1 MGTLS
6 FYIYFDWWNDNIATP
21 VYRHC
26 CICQI
31 LMEQLQVIK
40 QIGIGV
46 SNFSLQTSDKCS
58 FLRTG
63 RSLSVCVC
71 SKCKFRRAA
80 GLERGAVRAW
90 IVFCDPSTGL
100 TGGILKWFA
109 EPSVGFVGKYNGT
122 NPFPQC
128 SEQYNIAHS
137 LL

>member
-1 MGTLS
+1 ML
-6 FYIYFDWWNDNIATP
+6 IPQDREEP
-21 VYRHC
+21 
-26 CICQI
+26 
-31 LMEQLQVIK
+31 
-40 QIGIGV
+40 
-46 SNFSLQTSDKCS
+46 
-58 FLRTG
+58 
-63 RSLSVCVC
+63 VCVC
-71 SKCKFRRAA
+71 AINASFRRAA

-137 LL
+137 LLM